1 MVIDMVQIQG
11 WVEVGWGGVGVGGW
25 GLGGG
30 GGPIITVHTN
40 ITASWGILQ
49 AIAVGQNIVITQ
61 YNIDNVIAHAN
72 CMAQVVWYTFH
83 NSLSIYVYVCTS

>member
-11 WVEVGWGGVGVGGW
+11 WGG
-25 GLGGG
+25 GLGLRGG
-30 GGPIITVHTN
+30 GGPIATVHTN

-49 AIAVGQNIVITQ
+49 AIALGQNIVITQ
-61 YNIDNVIAHAN
+61 YNIDNVIAHSN
-72 CMAQVVWYTFH
+72 CMAQVARYIFH